1 MGERILKSS
10 LCQWLAASML
20 VCLIVGAC
28 AFTLYQSNKNHVESL
43 EAEKTSNTVYSLLQL
58 LKFEFE
64 NIVADVRLLSKM
76 QESQQVFTSHM
87 TAILAKNLLFFSL
100 DKKTYDNIRYL
111 DRQGMELFRIDY
123 HEGNPSVAE
132 NMALQ
137 DKGRRYYHKGSR
149 KLKVGELYISALDL
163 DTNSCDPGAIPK
175 PIMRIAAPLFDSE
188 GTRHGV
194 VMLNYF
200 GDHLCRIMELG
211 TEGSSEKPML
221 LNDKG
226 YWLRSNDADKEWGF
240 MREGGKDLTFQASFP
255 KEWDNIVNTVN
266 GQIRTKNGLF
276 TYATIDP
283 GEFISELA
291 GIQITSDAG
300 KWIIM
305 IHVPVAKLTA
315 RPKAYLAKMSMV
327 LIPLSILIM
336 AGIYSI
342 CLFRQTN
349 KQAQLDI
356 IEQQASY
363 ARFVPKEFLA
373 LLGKGRYRDLALNS
387 HANHEMCILFSDI
400 RSYTKLSE
408 DMTHLDVIQFL
419 NKYFLTVNEPIA
431 DNKGFVDSFHGDAL
445 LALFKD
451 GNAEGATQAAIAM
464 QHRIKRFNTNRAAK
478 AKKPIASGIGIHY
491 GEVTLGALGTNERLQ
506 ATVIGD
512 VVNLAA
518 RIESCT
524 KTFGVNIV
532 ISDSVYK
539 KLPDPTAFNL
549 REIDTVRVKGKQ
561 IPVALYEVFDA
572 DPEPLIAEKKSL
584 LPSFKQALGLYRQ
597 GDFNEAA
604 ELFKLCMK
612 KCPGDTI
619 SPIFFKRCKTMMRIP
634 PGDGWTGISTL

>member
-1 MGERILKSS
+1 MGNRILKSS
-10 LCQWLAASML
+10 LCQCLAASIL
-20 VCLIVGAC
+20 VCLIVSTC
-28 AFTLYQSNKNHVESL
+28 AFTLYQSNKNHTESL
-43 EAEKTSNTVYSLLQL
+43 EAGKASNTVYSLLQL

-76 QESQQVFTSHM
+76 QESQQVFTSHL
-87 TAILAKNLLFFSL
+87 TAPLAKNLLFFSL

-123 HEGNPSVAE
+123 REGNPAVATRK
-132 NMALQ
+132 ALQ
-137 DKGRRYYHKGSR
+137 HKGDAYYHRGSR
-149 KLKVGELYISALDL
+149 KLKVGEVYISALDL
-163 DTNSCDPGAIPK
+163 DMDSCGPDTTPK
-175 PIMRIAAPLFDSE
+175 PIMRIAAPLFDSV

-211 TEGSSEKPML
+211 TEGSNEKPML

-226 YWLRSNDADKEWGF
+226 YWLRSNDAKKEWGF
-240 MREGGKDLTFQASFP
+240 MREGGKDLTFQSSFP
-255 KEWDNIVNTVN
+255 EEWTNVVNTGN
-266 GQIRTKNGLF
+266 GQIRTENGLF

-305 IHVPVAKLTA
+305 IHVPAATLTA
-315 RPKAYLAKMSMV
+315 PPKAYLIKLSMV
-327 LIPLSILIM
+327 LAPLSILIM
-336 AGIYSI
+336 AGIYFI

-356 IEQQASY
+356 IAQQTSY
-363 ARFVPKEFLA
+363 ARFVPREFLA
-373 LLGKGRYRDLALNS
+373 LLGKGRYRDLALDS
-387 HANHEMCILFSDI
+387 HADHEMCVLFSDI

-408 DMTHLDVIQFL
+408 GMTHLEVIQFL
-419 NKYFLTVNEPIA
+419 NEYFMAVNEPIVG
-431 DNKGFVDSFHGDAL
+431 NEGFVDSFHGDAL

-451 GNAEGATQAAIAM
+451 ANAEGAVRAAIAM
-464 QHRIKRFNTNRAAK
+464 QQSIKQFNADRTVK
-478 AKKPIASGIGIHY
+478 GEKTIASGIGIHY

-524 KTFGVNIV
+524 KTFGVSIV

-539 KLPDPTAFNL
+539 RLPDPTAFNL

-561 IPVALYEVFDA
+561 IPVALYEVFDTDSESLA
-572 DPEPLIAEKKSL
+572 AEKRSL
-584 LPSFKQALGLYRQ
+584 LATFEQALALYRK
-597 GDFNEAA
+597 GDFDEAV
-604 ELFKLCMK
+604 ELFDQCMK
-612 KCPGDTI
+612 KCPEDTI